1 MKGLLGVLV
10 GLLVFPLFCD
20 AQKME
25 QARPNV
31 LFIAVDDLRPELGCY
46 GNTQIISPNID
57 KLAADGLVFNRAYC
71 QQSICMASRASIM
84 SGYRPDTLHIYN
96 TSSLDELAPEVLTL
110 NQHFENNGY
119 QIWASGK
126 IYHHGIDHK
135 KQFGNN
141 YHEIVTKEKGRGYL
155 TDEAWEIVDEFEKE
169 FLKSNNESAGGRG
182 PAYEAAEVADNEYA
196 DGKMTD
202 MAISQLAEFKNE
214 GKPFFMAVGFHK
226 PHLPFNAPKKY
237 WDLYDASKID
247 KASNP
252 YKPEN
257 ASQYFDYNYGEL
269 RNYPGIPK
277 GDELLDDKLSTTLK
291 HGYYACIS
299 FTDAQIGRLMESLK
313 QNGLY
318 DNTIIILWGDHGWK
332 LGEHGMWCKH
342 TQFELD
348 NRVPLLL
355 KATSQKSKGS
365 KVNGFV
371 EFVDMYP
378 TLCELA
384 GLKIPAHLQ
393 GKSFAPLI
401 EQPNRKWKE
410 AAISYWPVGRDNL
423 AKLVMGVAVKT
434 ERYRYTEWI
443 RVSTG
448 EVVARDLFDHQLDH
462 AENFGIAGKSENKKV
477 IDELSLLLDKGK
489 GWRKISSA
497 IK

>member
-1 MKGLLGVLV
+1 MLIS
-10 GLLVFPLFCD
+10 PMFCQ
-20 AQKME
+20 AQKTGKTK
-25 QARPNV
+25 PNV

-57 KLAADGLVFNRAYC
+57 KLASDGLVFNRTYC
-71 QQSICMASRASIM
+71 QQSICMASRASLM

-96 TSSLDELAPEVLTL
+96 TRSLDELAPGVLTI

-119 QIWASGK
+119 QIWAAGK
-126 IYHHGIDHK
+126 IYHHSVDHK

-141 YHEIVTKEKGRGYL
+141 YHVVETREKGRGYL
-155 TDEAWEIVDEFEKE
+155 SDEAWEIVEEFEKE
-169 FLKSNNESAGGRG
+169 FQKTNNASAEGRG
-182 PAYEAAEVADNEYA
+182 PAFEAANVDDNEYV

-202 MAISQLAEFKNE
+202 LAVEKMTDYKNA

-237 WDLYDASKID
+237 WDMYDPGKIS

-252 YKPEN
+252 FKPEN
-257 ASQYFDYNYGEL
+257 ASEYFDYNFGEL

-277 GDELLDDKLSTTLK
+277 GNDILDASLSAKLK
-291 HGYYACIS
+291 HGYYACVS
-299 FTDAQIGRLMESLK
+299 YTDAQIGRLIDALK

-318 DNTIIILWGDHGWK
+318 ENTIIILWGDHGWK

-355 KATSQKSKGS
+355 KVPGQKSKGS
-365 KVNGFV
+365 KVNAFA
-371 EFVDMYP
+371 EFVDIYP

-384 GLKIPAHLQ
+384 GLEIPKHLQ
-393 GKSFAPLI
+393 GISLAPLVD
-401 EQPNRKWKE
+401 QPNRKWKE
-410 AAISYWPVGRDNL
+410 GAISYWPAVGRDNP
-423 AKLVMGVAVKT
+423 AKLVMGVAIKT

-443 RVSTG
+443 KVSTG
-448 EVVARDLFDHQLDH
+448 EVVARDLFDHQLDP
-462 AENFGIAGKSENKKV
+462 AENVGVAAKPENKKV
-477 IDELSLLLDKGK
+477 MDELSLLLDKGK
-489 GWRKISSA
+489 GWRKMNSA
-497 IK
+497 IR